1 MHTMN
6 GVLAEHDKMR
16 GHKENSI
23 LSSIYILLFPSTLDD
38 ILSNQLNTKH
48 YNSTRLDSTSTTYLI
63 CPVTQCT
70 CVLHHK
76 ANIRQGASAL
86 SLIADKTQLLHD
98 KLRIKA

>member
-23 LSSIYILLFPSTLDD
+23 LSSIYILLFLSTLDD

-48 YNSTRLDSTSTTYLI
+48 YNSTRLDGTSTNYTSEGSVSI
-63 CPVTQCT
+63 ST
-70 CVLHHK
+70 CNSQFSITDSK
-76 ANIRQGASAL
+76 FEYKKIIRM
-86 SLIADKTQLLHD
+86 
-98 KLRIKA
+98 RIQHI